1 MAEDWK
7 ICYESEA
14 NGKHMWQTTTRMDA
28 NRRDSSYA
36 PWENPYKDS
45 WPIISM
51 KRWLLLLWSR
61 HRWEIIA
68 EGHLPCVKHL
78 LLSSPRVQT
87 LLVIHLTPSHC
98 VGGRSFMLR
107 VKNKLPIL
115 PLTIWATWEGP
126 LSSVAL
132 SFLLNKRIRQSG
144 DGSWLTWFSQV

>member
-7 ICYESEA
+7 SMSLMENICD
-14 NGKHMWQTTTRMDA
+14 MTTRMDA
-28 NRRDSSYA
+28 NRHDSSYA

-45 WPIISM
+45 WSIISM
-51 KRWLLLLWSR
+51 KIWLLLLWSR

-68 EGHLPCVKHL
+68 EGHLPCVKLL

-87 LLVIHLTPSHC
+87 LLVISPDPKSLC
-98 VGGRSFMLR
+98 GWEELLLR

-115 PLTIWATWEGP
+115 PLTVWVTWEGH
-126 LSSVAL
+126 LSSAAL